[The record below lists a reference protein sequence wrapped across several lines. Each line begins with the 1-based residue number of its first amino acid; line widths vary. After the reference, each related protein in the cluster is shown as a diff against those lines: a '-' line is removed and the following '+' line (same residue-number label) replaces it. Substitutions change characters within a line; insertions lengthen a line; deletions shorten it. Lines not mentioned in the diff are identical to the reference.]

1 MPNLISPGV
10 SISVTDE
17 SYYDSSSPGS
27 VPLIVLA
34 TASNKVS
41 PTGSGIA
48 PYTMNEHA
56 GKLFV
61 ATSQRELISA
71 FGNPLFYTAGGNSL
85 HGHELNEYG
94 LHAAY
99 NFLGVA
105 SRAYILRADIDTT
118 QLIPSDSAPVG
129 EPEGGTFWFNPA
141 ETSFGVFKS
150 NGKAI
155 AGEAWISQAVKAAYE
170 GDTAEVSG
178 VWTPVNGFGS
188 NGDFAV
194 VVHTADNFLFEK
206 IGGTWYKVGSA
217 AWKAATP
224 TVITGTAANATLVSG
239 NKFTITVDGDTVEVT
254 LTGTTVNQAIID
266 INGAFPDE
274 EVVASNANNA
284 LRLTVASGTDI
295 VLANTTGTPLT
306 ALGIT
311 EGTVKGNKYTISNS
325 IQYPTGSVAG
335 DVWVKGSPSNKGATW
350 AVKVY
355 SAVAGT
361 WADVAVPFYS
371 FDSALTDGN
380 PTKDGAASLGFGSR
394 LVEGVVYVGYDA
406 INFNMELRRF
416 DGEMFQTL
424 AYEAAPLAPTSTP
437 AAETLWYSTDFRAD
451 VMVSDGEHWVGYKNM
466 YSDTNPKGVFLSGT
480 APKVQSDGTPLVA
493 NDLWID
499 TSALEEYPLMYR
511 YDAVTKRWK
520 LIDTTDQT
528 SPFGVIFADGRQDSG
543 KRMDIGA
550 GLPTHT
556 ENSEL
561 IADMLGSNFVDPDA
575 PDPRTVPAGML
586 LFNTRYATFNV
597 KKWMPEWFGFGEFD
611 PNTDYTLEGYTVGDN
626 SIVFPAL
633 ASKAR
638 WVTISGNRADGSPL
652 MGRRAQ
658 RAVIVKAMAAALNA
672 SEDARSEIV
681 NFNLMAAPGY
691 PELID
696 EMTALNVDQGET
708 AFIVGDTPAR
718 LSPDSQSLT
727 MWATNTY
734 GAVSNGEDGLITT
747 SPYVG
752 IYYPWGMGSN
762 IDGQEVMVPPST
774 MVLCTMA
781 YNDQVAYPWF
791 APAGFQRGL
800 VSNASTVGFLT
811 GEEEFRP
818 VLLSPGQRDTLYSL
832 AINPIALI
840 PNRGLIV
847 YGQKTRSPIATA
859 LDRVNVARLVN
870 YLRTALDL
878 LMKPF
883 LFEQNDEQ
891 TRDSAKLTVDRFLNG
906 LVGLRALTDYA
917 VQCNADNNT
926 PERIDRNE
934 LWVDIAIKP
943 VKSVEFIYVPIR
955 ITNTR
960 TEL

>member
-17 SYYDSSSPGS
+17 SYYDSSAPGS

-41 PTGSGIA
+41 PTGTGLA
-48 PYTMNEHA
+48 PFTLDSNA

-61 ATSQRELISA
+61 ATSQRELITA
-71 FGNPLFYTAGGNSL
+71 FGNPVFRTSGGTSL
-85 HGHELNEYG
+85 HGHELNEFG

-118 QLIPSDSAPVG
+118 QLLPSDNAPVG
-129 EPEGGTFWFNPA
+129 APQGGTFWFNPA
-141 ETSFGVFKS
+141 ATSFGVFKS
-150 NGKAI
+150 NGKAVP
-155 AGEAWISQAVKAAYE
+155 GEAWASMSVKAVY
-170 GDTAEVSG
+170 TAQTIPG
-178 VWTPVNGFGS
+178 VGGIATPLASFGS

-194 VVHTADNFLFEK
+194 VVSDVNNFLFEK
-206 IGGTWYKVGSA
+206 VSGAWHKVGSP

-224 TVITGTAANATLVSG
+224 TIIVGTATNPTLISG
-239 NKFTITVDGDTVEVT
+239 NSISINGQAVS
-254 LTGTTVNQAIID
+254 LTGTTVAQAAIVINAANITSVTAAA
-266 INGAFPDE
+266 INGQLQITSTA
-274 EVVASNANNA
+274 
-284 LRLTVASGTDI
+284 GTDL
-295 VLANTTGTPLT
+295 VLANGVGTPLAT
-306 ALGIT
+306 LGIAA
-311 EGTVKGNKYTISNS
+311 GTVDGNTFVLSNS
-325 IQYPTGSVAG
+325 VQYPTGSVAG
-335 DVWVKGSPSNKGATW
+335 DVWMKGSPSNHGAVW
-350 AVKVY
+350 SVKVY
-355 SAVAGT
+355 SAVSGT
-361 WADVAVPFYS
+361 FSDVAVPFYPMNS
-371 FDSALTDGN
+371 TLTDGN
-380 PTKDGAASLGFGSR
+380 LTKDAAAIAGFGQR
-394 LVEGVVYVGYDA
+394 LLEGTVYVGYDA
-406 INFNMELRRF
+406 ATGAMILRRY
-416 DGEMFQTL
+416 DGSAFANL
-424 AYEAAPLAPTSTP
+424 SYEAAALAPVSEPT
-437 AAETLWYSTDFRAD
+437 EGTLWYSTDFRAD
-451 VMVSDGEHWVGYKNM
+451 IMVSDGEHWKGYKTT
-466 YSDTNPKGVFLSGT
+466 YTDTDPKGVFLSGT
-480 APKVQSDGTPLVA
+480 APKIQSDGTPLVM

-499 TSALEEYPLMYR
+499 TSSLEEYPLMYR
-511 YDAVTKRWK
+511 FDAPTQRWK
-520 LIDTTDQT
+520 LIDVTDQT
-528 SPFGVIFADGRQDSG
+528 SPFGVIFADGRQSTATG
-543 KRMDIGA
+543 
-550 GLPTHT
+550 
-556 ENSEL
+556 SEL
-561 IADMLGSNFVDPDA
+561 AADLLVSNFIDPDA

-586 LFNTRYATFNV
+586 LFNTRYSSYNV
-597 KKWMPEWFGFGEFD
+597 KRWEPEYFGFGKYD
-611 PNTDYTLEGYTVGDN
+611 PQTDYSQNSYTVGDN
-626 SIVFPAL
+626 SVIFPAL
-633 ASKAR
+633 TSKAR
-638 WVTISGNRADGSPL
+638 WVTVSGNRADGSPL

-658 RAVIVKAMAAALNA
+658 RAVIVKAMAEALNA

-691 PELID
+691 PELVD

-708 AFIVGDTPAR
+708 AFVIGDTPSR

-727 MWATNTY
+727 AWAVNSY
-734 GAVSNGEDGLITT
+734 GAVSNGEDGLQT
-747 SPYVG
+747 SSPFVG
-752 IYYPWGMGSN
+752 VYYPWGMGSN
-762 IDGQEVMVPPST
+762 IDGQDVMIPPST

-800 VSNASTVGFLT
+800 VSNASTVGYLT
-811 GEEEFRP
+811 SEEEFRP
-818 VLLSPGQRDTLYSL
+818 VLLSPGQRDTLYGLS
-832 AINPIALI
+832 INPIALI

-859 LDRVNVARLVN
+859 LNRVNVARLVN
-870 YLRTALDL
+870 YLRTSLDL

-926 PERIDRNE
+926 SERIDRNE

-960 TEL
+960 TEI

>member
-1 MPNLISPGV
+1 VPNLISPGV

-17 SYYDSSSPGS
+17 SYYDSSAPGS

-48 PYTMNEHA
+48 PYTLNEHA
-56 GKLFV
+56 GKLFI

-71 FGNPLFYTAGGNSL
+71 FGNPLFYTSGGTSL

-105 SRAYILRADIDTT
+105 SRAYILRADVDTS
-118 QLIPSDSAPVG
+118 QLIPSDSAPIG
-129 EPEGGTFWFNPA
+129 EPAGGTFWFNPA

-155 AGEAWISQAVKAAYE
+155 AGEAWVSQPVKAAYA
-170 GDTAEVSG
+170 GQTSVVNGIA
-178 VWTPVNGFGS
+178 TPSSGFGS

-194 VVHTADNFLFEK
+194 VVHTTNNFLFEK
-206 IGGTWYKVGSA
+206 VGGTWYKVGSA

-224 TVITGTAANATLVSG
+224 TVVTGTASNPTLTSTNTFSINGVL
-239 NKFTITVDGDTVEVT
+239 VT
-254 LTGTTVNQAIID
+254 LTGNTVAGAVSDITSAMSTAGHTEIQASVV
-266 INGAFPDE
+266 NGALQIRNT
-274 EVVASNANNA
+274 A
-284 LRLTVASGTDI
+284 GGDI
-295 VLANTTGTPLT
+295 ILAAGSGTPLAT
-306 ALGIT
+306 LGIAV
-311 EGTVKGNKYTISNS
+311 GTVKGNTYVLSNS
-325 IQYPTGSVAG
+325 IQYPTDSVAG
-335 DVWVKGSPSNKGATW
+335 DVWVKGSTSNKGALW
-350 AVKVY
+350 SLKVY

-361 WADVAVPFYS
+361 WTDVTAPFYA
-371 FDSALTDGN
+371 FDSGLSDGN
-380 PTKDGAASLGFGSR
+380 PSKDAAATTAFGAR
-394 LVEGVVYVGYDA
+394 LAEGVVYVGFDA
-406 INFNMELRRF
+406 TTGTMELRRYGLAGF
-416 DGEMFQTL
+416 ETL
-424 AYEAAPLAPTSTP
+424 AYEASAVAPTSTP
-437 AAETLWYSTDFRAD
+437 AAGTLWFSNDFRAD
-451 VMVSDGEHWVGYKNM
+451 IMVSDGENWIGYKNQ
-466 YSDTNPKGVFLSGT
+466 YPDTNPHGIFIAGS

-499 TSALEEYPLMYR
+499 SSNLEEYPLMYR
-511 YDAVTKRWK
+511 FDAGTQRWK
-520 LIDTTDQT
+520 MIDVTDQT
-528 SPFGVIFADGRQDSG
+528 SPFGIIFADARADSG
-543 KRMDIGA
+543 VQVNNR
-550 GLPTHT
+550 THA
-556 ENSEL
+556 EYSEL
-561 IADMLGSNFVDPDA
+561 AADMLASDYVDPDA
-575 PDPRTVPAGML
+575 PDPRAVPAGML
-586 LFNTRYATFNV
+586 LFNQRYATFNV
-597 KKWMPEWFGFGEFD
+597 KRYEPDYFGFGGYD
-611 PNTDYTLEGYTVGDN
+611 ANTDYTLDSYHVGDA
-626 SIVFPAL
+626 SLVFPTL
-633 ASKAR
+633 VSKAR
-638 WVTISGNRADGSPL
+638 WVTVSGNRADGSPL

-658 RAVIVKAMAAALNA
+658 RAVIVKAMAHAINA
-672 SEDARSEIV
+672 SEDARSEV
-681 NFNLMAAPGY
+681 VSFNLIAAPGY

-696 EMTALNVDQGET
+696 EMTSLNVDQGET
-708 AFIVGDTPAR
+708 AFIVGDAPSR
-718 LSPDSQSLT
+718 LAPDSQSLT
-727 MWATNTY
+727 AWGTNAF
-734 GAVSNGEDGLITT
+734 GAVSNGEDGLV
-747 SPYVG
+747 SSSSYVG
-752 IYYPWGMGSN
+752 VYYPWGMGSN
-762 IDGQEVMVPPST
+762 IDGQEVMIPPST

-791 APAGFQRGL
+791 APAGFTRGL

-811 GEEEFRP
+811 SEEEFRP

-847 YGQKTRSPIATA
+847 YGQKTRDPVASAM
-859 LDRVNVARLVN
+859 DRVNVARLVN
-870 YLRTALDL
+870 YLKTSLDL

-891 TRDSAKLTVDRFLNG
+891 TRDSAKITVDRFLNG
-906 LVGLRALTDYA
+906 LVGLRGLTDYA